1 MTNYNLVISPGTH
14 MPLTEVEGEHVA
26 KMTDKEKELYDLKY
40 REYCDS
46 IMM

>member
-1 MTNYNLVISPGTH
+1 MPGRPIS
-14 MPLTEVEGEHVA
+14 LTEVEGEHVE
-26 KMTDKEKELYDLKY
+26 KMTEKEKELYNQKY